1 MVKIEWIT
9 CFHMSD
15 GRLNF
20 VLSSNMRFVLGY
32 LRICSMI
39 YHFTNGRITNF
50 RLRVTIVGAEVNLQL
65 HKSV

>member
-1 MVKIEWIT
+1 MSGLLAFRK
-9 CFHMSD
+9 SD
-15 GRLNF
+15 GRLDF

-50 RLRVTIVGAEVNLQL
+50 RLRVTIIGAEVNLLL